1 MESPY
6 KFQLQR
12 ELQLP
17 LNSIDFSK
25 NRIELRVQWD
35 TAEEVQTALDKLFAE
50 EIAKFETDLS
60 RMKETEWYIKTLRIA
75 EFAKWLLTKSA
86 IAKPAQVEYK
96 KYCELN
102 KS

>member
-35 TAEEVQTALDKLFAE
+35 TAEVQTALDKLFTE

-102 KS
+102 K

>member
-1 MESPY
+1 M
-6 KFQLQR
+6 LTLHR
-12 ELQLP
+12 EIQIP
-17 LNSIDFSK
+17 FPDISFSK
-25 NRIELRVQWD
+25 NRIHLEISWDDHDKVQSD
-35 TAEEVQTALDKLFAE
+35 FNKLFAE